1 MCRNLD
7 SVDGQMEEFGHLT
20 FSDRTLSTGVGLR
33 AGLVTS
39 LGFGHVSAL
48 ALVMHPEAVLSQ
60 LSDEAR
66 TAYEAKSAER
76 TRLRDVELTHSM
88 MELKPFFEARTHRRF
103 DAADGTPCQLREE
116 SAMLLDA
123 DSRLDAAGR
132 FATGAAKQ

>member
-1 MCRNLD
+1 
-7 SVDGQMEEFGHLT
+7 
-20 FSDRTLSTGVGLR
+20 
-33 AGLVTS
+33 
-39 LGFGHVSAL
+39 
-48 ALVMHPEAVLSQ
+48 MHPEAVLSQ